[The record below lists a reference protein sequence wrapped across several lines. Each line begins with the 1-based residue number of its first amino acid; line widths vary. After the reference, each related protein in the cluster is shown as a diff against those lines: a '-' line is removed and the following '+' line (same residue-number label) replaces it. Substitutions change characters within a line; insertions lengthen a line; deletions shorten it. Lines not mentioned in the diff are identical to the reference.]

1 MLNQFIGL
9 ELNSYSKTKILETVE
24 KAKKNGI
31 ENVVLTFN
39 IYSITINPSANEV
52 VLSND
57 IVFEIPDE
65 VIPLDKFRDAI
76 NRFDSE

>member
-1 MLNQFIGL
+1 VTPLTCP
-9 ELNSYSKTKILETVE
+9 YTKRARIRCSILETVE
-24 KAKKNGI
+24 KAEKNGI